1 MPRFFFHFHDGD
13 AHDIDSDGLEFPS
26 LEHALSD
33 VRQAAREML
42 EERLIAGDPIDGQRF
57 DVADE
62 DGRVLETVTFKSM
75 LNGS

>member
-1 MPRFFFHFHDGD
+1 MPRFFFHFHDSD

-33 VRQAAREML
+33 ARQAAREML
-42 EERLIAGDPIDGQRF
+42 ENGLIAGDPIDGQRF

-62 DGRVLETVTFKSM
+62 DGRVVETVTFKSM
-75 LNGS
+75 LNGN